1 VAERVLRQLTAHEH
15 GVLHPQVARL
25 AELEGEVGRQREMV
39 RRMLALLEPAFAAGD
54 PGVRFD
60 AGRMAFVRDA
70 DGEGEDGGEDEDG

>member
-1 VAERVLRQLTAHEH
+1 VAERVLRELTAHEH

-25 AELEGEVGRQREMV
+25 AELEAEVGRQREMV

-60 AGRMAFVRDA
+60 AGRMAFVRDEGG
-70 DGEGEDGGEDEDG
+70 DGDAGEDEDG